1 MKFNAI
7 SCSLSTFSWI
17 VWTPLAW
24 RPCLG
29 SSVFKVIWHIRC
41 SSVLIIC
48 SQSPAWRSY
57 IWLDLA
63 AFSMWPSLWIDRWRR
78 LTSLADTPPKLPFI
92 ISTYIHF
99 LPRFLREKSCPIHR
113 SCLFQA
119 VCWSMLP
126 HSWRRSSDGFGIP
139 MDSPNSWWVIVSIW
153 INYIRG
159 TSLGKSPWWLS
170 KSRNHILKRLTVSL
184 FGSWSICVL
193 GGIEIWDCLK
203 CFFGWRNGKT
213 NHFWLCEMEFSDRFS
228 AKIPRR

>member
-1 MKFNAI
+1 MCMILDLVVQHWWFVQSHPLLWPKAGLAGVTVWSWGKMTYFGALICVSRVKFNAI

-78 LTSLADTPPKLPFI
+78 LTSLADTPPKLLFI
-92 ISTYIHF
+92 ISTYLHF
-99 LPRFLREKSCPIHR
+99 FLDFFVKNHVQSIGLVCFKPFVGRCP
-113 SCLFQA
+113 
-119 VCWSMLP
+119 
-126 HSWRRSSDGFGIP
+126 
-139 MDSPNSWWVIVSIW
+139 
-153 INYIRG
+153 
-159 TSLGKSPWWLS
+159 
-170 KSRNHILKRLTVSL
+170 HILGGVALMVSHGL
-184 FGSWSICVL
+184 PQLLVS
-193 GGIEIWDCLK
+193 DCLYLDELE
-203 CFFGWRNGKT
+203 GPHWV
-213 NHFWLCEMEFSDRFS
+213 NHHDDCQKVGIIF
-228 AKIPRR
+228 